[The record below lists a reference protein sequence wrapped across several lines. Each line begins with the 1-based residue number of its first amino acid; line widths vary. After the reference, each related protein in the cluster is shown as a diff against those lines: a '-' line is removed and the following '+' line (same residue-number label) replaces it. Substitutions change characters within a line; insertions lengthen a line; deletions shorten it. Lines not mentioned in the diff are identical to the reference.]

1 MSNYTN
7 LSEDLGGTDQMIE
20 DKNKLD
26 SIEKSLNKK
35 NDSLDTKSDV
45 PNKNIT
51 SAYVDNT
58 PEVNSEDKLDLGEQ

>member
-26 SIEKSLNKK
+26 SHRKSLNKK

-51 SAYVDNT
+51 SANVDNT
-58 PEVNSEDKLDLGEQ
+58 PEVNSEDKLDLGE